1 MRGGAR
7 GRQMDKNTVELRELL
22 LRAAEHDPA
31 AVGQL
36 FDMHRE
42 RLRRMIR
49 LRLDHRLQGRLDP
62 SDVLQ
67 EAFLEFASAL
77 PAYAK
82 SPEAPFYVWLRCITG
97 RKLHALHRRHLGT
110 HKRDAG
116 REISMHSSGMP
127 EASSVSLADQ
137 LVGKLTTPSRAFI
150 RAEAR
155 ARVQQALSEMDEL
168 DREALALRHFEQLSN
183 KETAL
188 VMDISEAA
196 ASIRYMR
203 ALRRLKD
210 QLKSLPGMLG
220 ETGDGA

>member
-1 MRGGAR
+1 MSENAL
-7 GRQMDKNTVELRELL
+7 ELRELL
-22 LRAAEHDPA
+22 LRAAENDPA

-49 LRLDHRLQGRLDP
+49 VRLDHRLQGRLDP

-67 EAFLEFASAL
+67 EAFLEFARAL

-110 HKRDAG
+110 QKRDAG
-116 REISMHSSGMP
+116 LEVSIHRSGMP

-137 LVGKLTTPSRAFI
+137 LVGKLSTPSRAFL

-183 KETAL
+183 KEAAL
-188 VMDISEAA
+188 VMDTTEAA
-196 ASIRYMR
+196 ASVRYMR

-210 QLKSLPGMLG
+210 QLKSLPGVLG
-220 ETGDGA
+220 GTGDNA

>member
-1 MRGGAR
+1 MSE
-7 GRQMDKNTVELRELL
+7 DSLELRELL
-22 LRAAEHDPA
+22 LRAAEDDPA

-67 EAFLEFASAL
+67 EAFLEFARAL
-77 PAYAK
+77 PAYVK
-82 SPEAPFYVWLRCITG
+82 TPEAPFYVWLRCIAG
-97 RKLHALHRRHLGT
+97 RKLHALHRKHLGA

-116 REISMHSSGMP
+116 REISIHGGSMP

-137 LVGKLTTPSRAFI
+137 LVGKLTTPSKAFI

-155 ARVQQALSEMDEL
+155 ARIQQALNEMEEL
-168 DREALALRHFEQLSN
+168 DREVLALRHFEQLSN
-183 KETAL
+183 KEAAL
-188 VMDISEAA
+188 VLDITEAA
-196 ASIRYMR
+196 ASVRYMR
-203 ALRRLKD
+203 ALRRLRD
-210 QLKSLPGMLG
+210 QLKSLPGALG
-220 ETGDGA
+220 GSGDGA

>member
-1 MRGGAR
+1 
-7 GRQMDKNTVELRELL
+7 MDKNTVELRELL
-22 LRAAEHDPA
+22 LRAAEDDPA

-67 EAFLEFASAL
+67 EAFLEFARAL

-82 SPEAPFYVWLRCITG
+82 CPDAPFYVWLRCITG

-116 REISMHSSGMP
+116 REISIHRSGMP

-155 ARVQQALSEMDEL
+155 ARIQQALSEMEEL

-196 ASIRYMR
+196 ASVRYVR

-210 QLKSLPGMLG
+210 QLKSLPGVLG

>member
-1 MRGGAR
+1 MSE
-7 GRQMDKNTVELRELL
+7 DSLDLRELL
-22 LRAAEHDPA
+22 LRAAENDPA

-67 EAFLEFASAL
+67 ESFLEFARAL
-77 PAYAK
+77 PAYVE
-82 SPEAPFYVWLRCITG
+82 SPDAPFYVWLRCITG
-97 RKLHALHRRHLGT
+97 RKLQALHRRHLGT

-116 REISMHSSGMP
+116 REISIHRGDMP

-137 LVGKLTTPSRAFI
+137 LVGKLTTPSKAFM
-150 RAEAR
+150 RAEAQ
-155 ARVQQALSEMDEL
+155 ARIQQALTEMEEL
-168 DREALALRHFEQLSN
+168 DREVLALRHFEQLSN
-183 KETAL
+183 KEAAL
-188 VMDISEAA
+188 VLGLTEAA
-196 ASIRYMR
+196 ASVRYMR

-210 QLKSLPGMLG
+210 QLKSLPGALG
-220 ETGDGA
+220 ESGDGA